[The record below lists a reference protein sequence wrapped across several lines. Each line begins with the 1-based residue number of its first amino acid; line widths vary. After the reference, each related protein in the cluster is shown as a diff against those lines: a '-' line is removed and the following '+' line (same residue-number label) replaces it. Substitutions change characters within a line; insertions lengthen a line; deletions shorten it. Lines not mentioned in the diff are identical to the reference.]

1 MITKNLHTMLITE
14 RDVEAKFL
22 PDLFCKK
29 LGYDID
35 DLKYAVPVSFHQ
47 GREKVTKEADLVIY
61 LKGKPVIV
69 VEAKKPTEGVKSW
82 VNQADSYAFALGT
95 KYSIIT
101 NGKDV
106 ILRGYYEGNTKINII
121 ESDVEALEKEHWK
134 AVKKI
139 ISIQNIASA
148 LKEKPNPILEVS
160 SNEITNY
167 RSFFKGLHDII
178 RDREKLDPA
187 KSFDELSKL
196 LFIKIAE
203 SEKGQVLLTPQ
214 KIEEFEKIDAE
225 QANTYIQSVFQ
236 DAVKKIFPDVF
247 DLSEKIEISPQTA
260 KILLTKLQNFSL
272 KDGKQDVKGRAFEE
286 FLPSQLRGKGLGQFF
301 TPRPVVDFMVKMAN
315 VSIHDVIVDFSC
327 GSGGFLIKSFES
339 IVNSITQ
346 LPSGTWERL
355 GIDKNKFLEDVKAY
369 QLYGIDAEPRATRV
383 AKMNMMLWGDG
394 KRVVRGNGLDIKD
407 KLGNLYKPQEYSK
420 DVDKSGCTLI
430 LANPPFGSKESKE
443 KAKKDE
449 TAAQKE
455 IRENNNILSEK
466 ILSRYELGKNRDSQ
480 KTEILFIEKGIKLLR
495 PQGRMFIIIP
505 EGIMSNPSYKYV
517 REYIMKNADIK
528 AIISLPTYTFVQ
540 SGVDTIKTIILYIEK
555 FTEEKRS
562 QVNKLLEKD
571 DYPDMINF
579 FKKNENLS
587 YKIFMGIAEYIGY
600 EPSGKKI
607 NSKADSDL
615 DLILKDFTGQEEIS
629 AEIDVIE
636 FANAKYL
643 NKSYAKGSRGN
654 KISRG
659 VKKNEHIS
667 YYLDVR
673 ETEERLDPAYYF
685 FKNNTADLLQNFVR
699 LGDGLIEEAD
709 SKIVSRKTMNQDE
722 EYNSLSCT
730 TKGLELGNETITI
743 DTISNQKY
751 KVVKKGD
758 VVYNPYRVNIGSIGI
773 VSEEMGGSIVSGAYV
788 VFRCKGLNPLFL
800 VNLLKTPF
808 YKLYMNLITTGSIRD
823 NLDYDLLQN
832 VEIPN
837 LDDKDQLQVVN
848 NTKKYQKKIQALQNE
863 IKESE
868 DKISDIFQSVLNPVK
883 KPNSLPASFEALLAK
898 AVQPSLSKK

>member
-1 MITKNLHTMLITE
+1 MLRTE

-22 PDLFCKK
+22 PNLFCKK
-29 LGYDID
+29 LGYDSD

-69 VEAKKPTEGVKSW
+69 VEAKKPTEGIKSW

-121 ESDVEALEKEHWK
+121 ESDVETLEKQHWET
-134 AVKKI
+134 VKKI

-148 LKEKPNPILEVS
+148 SKEKPNPIVEVS

-167 RSFFKGLHDII
+167 RSFFKGLHDVI

-214 KIEEFEKIDAE
+214 KIEEFEKIDTE
-225 QANTYIQSVFQ
+225 QANIYIQSVFK

-247 DLSEKIEISPQTA
+247 DSSEKIEISPQTA
-260 KILLTKLQNFSL
+260 KILLTKLENFSL

-407 KLGNLYKPQEYSK
+407 KLGNEYKPQEYSK
-420 DVDKSGCTLI
+420 DIDKSGCTLI

-443 KAKKDE
+443 E
-449 TAAQKE
+449 IKE
-455 IRENNNILSEK
+455 VESKEEKEKREKND

-517 REYIMKNADIK
+517 REFIMKNADIK

-540 SGVDTIKTIILYIEK
+540 SGVDTIKTVILYIEK
-555 FTEEKRS
+555 FTEEKKS
-562 QVNKLLEKD
+562 KVDKLLEKD
-571 DYPDMINF
+571 DYKDMIDF
-579 FKKNENLS
+579 FGKNEDLS

-615 DLILKDFTGQEEIS
+615 DLILKDFTGQKEIS
-629 AEIDVIE
+629 ADVDVIE

-659 VKKNEHIS
+659 VKTNEHIS
-667 YYLDVR
+667 YYLDVK
-673 ETEERLDPAYYF
+673 EAEERLDPAYYF
-685 FKNNTADLLQNFVR
+685 FKNNTANLLKNFVR

-709 SKIVSRKTMNQDE
+709 SKIVSRKTMGQDD
-722 EYNSLSCT
+722 EYLSLSCT
-730 TKGLELGNETITI
+730 TSGLELGSETITI

-758 VVYNPYRVNIGSIGI
+758 IVYNPYRINIGSIGV
-773 VSEEMGGSIVSGAYV
+773 VSEETAGSIVSGAYV

-823 NLDYDLLQN
+823 NLDYDLLEN
-832 VEIPN
+832 ITIPS
-837 LDDKDQLQVVN
+837 LDSGDQLQVVN
-848 NTKKYQKKIQALQNE
+848 NSKKYQEKIQTMQNE

-868 DKISDIFQSVLNPVK
+868 NKISDIFQSVLKPVK
-883 KPNSLPASFEALLAK
+883 KPDFLPASFEALLTK
-898 AVQPSLSKK
+898 AVRPSEPKKGK